1 MSNIVPYQDMR
12 QMAEAMAK
20 SKLFGMKTPDE
31 VIALMLVAQANGQ
44 HPAAAAR
51 DYDII
56 SGRPSKKAEAMLRD
70 FIAAGGS
77 VQWHRLDNEC
87 AEATFSHPHGGTVRI
102 DWDMRRAREAGLG
115 GKDMYR
121 KFPRQMLRS
130 RCISEGVRT
139 VYPVATGGMYAPEE
153 VEAMPRV
160 ERDMGAAEVVEQE
173 MPKGLLEA
181 AQTAADAGRDSF
193 GTYWKKL
200 TQESRRML
208 APHLADLK
216 SRTEKA
222 AEKSEP
228 IESAD
233 TLPAEVIEAE

>member
-1 MSNIVPYQDMR
+1 VSNIVPYQDMR

-102 DWDMRRAREAGLG
+102 DWDMRRAKEAGLG

-160 ERDMGAAEVVEQE
+160 ERDMGAAEVIEPA
-173 MPKGLLEA
+173 MPAGLLES
-181 AQTAADAGRDSF
+181 AQTAAME
-193 GTYWKKL
+193 GTEAFRAYWKSASHEARAAL
-200 TQESRRML
+200 RDHIPSL
-208 APHLADLK
+208 
-216 SRTEKA
+216 KA
-222 AEKSEP
+222 AAEA
-228 IESAD
+228 AD
-233 TLPAEVIEAE
+233 TPPAEVIEAE

>member
-1 MSNIVPYQDMR
+1 VSNIVPYQDMR

-160 ERDMGAAEVVEQE
+160 ERDMGAAEVVEPE
-173 MPKGLLEA
+173 MPAGLLEA
-181 AQTAADAGRDSF
+181 AQTAAMD
-193 GTYWKKL
+193 GTEAFRAYWKSASHEARAAL
-200 TQESRRML
+200 RDHIPSL
-208 APHLADLK
+208 
-216 SRTEKA
+216 KA
-222 AEKSEP
+222 AAEA
-228 IESAD
+228 AD
-233 TLPAEVIEAE
+233 TPPAEVIEAE

>member
-1 MSNIVPYQDMR
+1 MSNIVPYNEMR
-12 QMAEAMAK
+12 QMADAMAK

-56 SGRPSKKAEAMLRD
+56 QGRPSKKAEAMLRD

-102 DWDMRRAREAGLG
+102 DWDMRRAKEAGLG

-160 ERDMGAAEVVEQE
+160 ERDMGAAEVVEPE
-173 MPKGLLEA
+173 MPAGLLEA
-181 AQTAADAGRDSF
+181 AQTAAME
-193 GTYWKKL
+193 GTEAFRAYWKSASHEARAAL
-200 TQESRRML
+200 RDHIPSL
-208 APHLADLK
+208 
-216 SRTEKA
+216 KA
-222 AEKSEP
+222 AAEA
-228 IESAD
+228 AD
-233 TLPAEVIEAE
+233 NPPAEEVIEAE

>member
-160 ERDMGAAEVVEQE
+160 ERDMGAAEVVEPE
-173 MPKGLLEA
+173 MPAGLLEA
-181 AQTAADAGRDSF
+181 AQTAAMD
-193 GTYWKKL
+193 GTEAFRAYWKAASAEARAAL
-200 TQESRRML
+200 RDHIPAL
-208 APHLADLK
+208 
-216 SRTEKA
+216 KA
-222 AEKSEP
+222 AAEA
-228 IESAD
+228 AD
-233 TLPAEVIEAE
+233 APPAEVIEAE

>member
-102 DWDMRRAREAGLG
+102 DWDMRRAKEAGLG

-160 ERDMGAAEVVEQE
+160 ERDMGAAEVIEPA
-173 MPKGLLEA
+173 MPAGLLES
-181 AQTAADAGRDSF
+181 AQTAAME
-193 GTYWKKL
+193 GTEAFRAYWKSASHEARAAL
-200 TQESRRML
+200 RDHIPSL
-208 APHLADLK
+208 
-216 SRTEKA
+216 KA
-222 AEKSEP
+222 AAEA
-228 IESAD
+228 AD
-233 TLPAEVIEAE
+233 TPPAEVIEAE

>member
-1 MSNIVPYQDMR
+1 MSNLVAYNEMQ
-12 QMAEAMAK
+12 QMAEAMAR
-20 SKLFGMKTPDE
+20 SQLFGMKTPDQ
-31 VIALMLVAQANGQ
+31 VVALMLVAQANGQ

-87 AEATFSHPHGGTVRI
+87 ADATFSHPAGGSIRI
-102 DWDMRRAREAGLG
+102 DWDMRRAKDAGLG

-153 VEAMPRV
+153 VQDMGPRQ
-160 ERDMGAAEVVEQE
+160 ERDMGAADVVEPE
-173 MPKGLLEA
+173 MPAGLLEA
-181 AQTAADAGRDSF
+181 AQTAAMDGIEAFRA
-193 GTYWKKL
+193 YWRSASPEARTAL
-200 TQESRRML
+200 CEHIP
-208 APHLADLK
+208 ALK
-216 SRTEKA
+216 VA
-222 AEKSEP
+222 AEA
-228 IESAD
+228 AD
-233 TLPAEVIEAE
+233 APTDMIEAE

>member
-1 MSNIVPYQDMR
+1 MSNIVPYNEMR
-12 QMAEAMAK
+12 QMADAMAK
-20 SKLFGMKTPDE
+20 SKLFGMKSPDE
-31 VIALMLVAQANGQ
+31 VIALMLIAQANGQ

-56 SGRPSKKAEAMLRD
+56 QGRPSKKAEAMLRD
-70 FIAAGGS
+70 FIAASGS
-77 VQWHRLDNEC
+77 VQWHRLDNDC

-102 DWDMRRAREAGLG
+102 DWDMRRAKEAGLS

-160 ERDMGAAEVVEQE
+160 ERDMGAAEVVEPE
-173 MPKGLLEA
+173 MPAGLLEA
-181 AQTAADAGRDSF
+181 AQTAAMEGTEAFR
-193 GTYWKKL
+193 TYWKATSAEARKAL
-200 TQESRRML
+200 RDHIPSL
-208 APHLADLK
+208 
-216 SRTEKA
+216 KA
-222 AEKSEP
+222 AAEA
-228 IESAD
+228 AD
-233 TLPAEVIEAE
+233 KPAEVIEAE

>member
-56 SGRPSKKAEAMLRD
+56 QGRPSKKAEAMLRD

-102 DWDMRRAREAGLG
+102 DWDMRRAKEAGLG

-160 ERDMGAAEVVEQE
+160 ERDMGAAEVVAPEV
-173 MPKGLLEA
+173 PAGLLEA
-181 AQTAADAGRDSF
+181 AQTAAME
-193 GTYWKKL
+193 GTEAFRAYWKAASAEARAAL
-200 TQESRRML
+200 RDHIPSL
-208 APHLADLK
+208 
-216 SRTEKA
+216 KA
-222 AEKSEP
+222 AAEA
-228 IESAD
+228 AD
-233 TLPAEVIEAE
+233 TPPAEVIEAE

>member
-1 MSNIVPYQDMR
+1 MSNIVPYNEMR
-12 QMAEAMAK
+12 QMADAMAK
-20 SKLFGMKTPDE
+20 SKLFGMKSPDE
-31 VIALMLVAQANGQ
+31 VVALMLVAQANGQ

-153 VEAMPRV
+153 VEATPRV
-160 ERDMGAAEVVEQE
+160 ERDMGAAEVVEPE
-173 MPKGLLEA
+173 MPAGLLEA
-181 AQTAADAGRDSF
+181 AQTAAME
-193 GTYWKKL
+193 GTEAFRAYWKSASHEARAAL
-200 TQESRRML
+200 RDHIPSL
-208 APHLADLK
+208 
-216 SRTEKA
+216 KA
-222 AEKSEP
+222 AAEA
-228 IESAD
+228 AD
-233 TLPAEVIEAE
+233 TPPAEVIEAE

>member
-1 MSNIVPYQDMR
+1 MSNIVPYNEMR
-12 QMAEAMAK
+12 QMADAMAK
-20 SKLFGMKTPDE
+20 SKLFGMKSPDE
-31 VIALMLVAQANGQ
+31 VVALMLVAQANGQ

-153 VEAMPRV
+153 VEAVPRV
-160 ERDMGAAEVVEQE
+160 ERDMGAAEVVEPE
-173 MPKGLLEA
+173 MPAGLLEA
-181 AQTAADAGRDSF
+181 AQTAAME
-193 GTYWKKL
+193 GTEAFRAYWKSASHEARAAL
-200 TQESRRML
+200 RDHIPSL
-208 APHLADLK
+208 
-216 SRTEKA
+216 KA
-222 AEKSEP
+222 AAEA
-228 IESAD
+228 AD
-233 TLPAEVIEAE
+233 TPPAEVIEAE

>member
-12 QMAEAMAK
+12 QMADAMAK

-56 SGRPSKKAEAMLRD
+56 QGRPSKKAEAMLRD

-102 DWDMRRAREAGLG
+102 DWDMRRAKEAGLG
-115 GKDMYR
+115 GKEMYR

-160 ERDMGAAEVVEQE
+160 ERDMGAAEVVEPE
-173 MPKGLLEA
+173 MPAGLLEA
-181 AQTAADAGRDSF
+181 AQTAAME
-193 GTYWKKL
+193 GTEAFRAYWKAASAEARAAL
-200 TQESRRML
+200 RDHIPAL
-208 APHLADLK
+208 
-216 SRTEKA
+216 KA
-222 AEKSEP
+222 AAEA
-228 IESAD
+228 AD
-233 TLPAEVIEAE
+233 APPTEVIEAE

>member
-1 MSNIVPYQDMR
+1 MSNIVPYNEMR
-12 QMAEAMAK
+12 QMADAMAK
-20 SKLFGMKTPDE
+20 SKLFGMKSPDE
-31 VIALMLVAQANGQ
+31 VVALMLVAQANGQ

-153 VEAMPRV
+153 AEAMPRV
-160 ERDMGAAEVVEQE
+160 ERDMGAAEVVEPE
-173 MPKGLLEA
+173 MPAGLLEA
-181 AQTAADAGRDSF
+181 AQTAAME
-193 GTYWKKL
+193 GTEAFRAYWKSASHEARAAL
-200 TQESRRML
+200 RDHIPSL
-208 APHLADLK
+208 
-216 SRTEKA
+216 KA
-222 AEKSEP
+222 AAEA
-228 IESAD
+228 AD
-233 TLPAEVIEAE
+233 NPPAEVIEAE

>member
-87 AEATFSHPHGGTVRI
+87 ADATFSHPHGGSVRI
-102 DWDMRRAREAGLG
+102 DWDMRRAKEAGLG

-160 ERDMGAAEVVEQE
+160 ERDMGAAEVVEPE
-173 MPKGLLEA
+173 MPAGLLEA
-181 AQTAADAGRDSF
+181 AQTAAMD
-193 GTYWKKL
+193 GTEAFRAYWKSASHEARSAL
-200 TQESRRML
+200 RDHIPSL
-208 APHLADLK
+208 
-216 SRTEKA
+216 KA
-222 AEKSEP
+222 AAEA
-228 IESAD
+228 AD
-233 TLPAEVIEAE
+233 SPPAEVIEAE

>member
-160 ERDMGAAEVVEQE
+160 ERDMGAAEVVEPE
-173 MPKGLLEA
+173 MPAGLLEA
-181 AQTAADAGRDSF
+181 AQTAAMD
-193 GTYWKKL
+193 GTEAFRAYWKSTSHEARAAL
-200 TQESRRML
+200 RDHIPSL
-208 APHLADLK
+208 
-216 SRTEKA
+216 KA
-222 AEKSEP
+222 AAEA
-228 IESAD
+228 AD
-233 TLPAEVIEAE
+233 NPPAEVIEAE

>member
-1 MSNIVPYQDMR
+1 MSNIVPYNEMR
-12 QMAEAMAK
+12 QMADAMAK
-20 SKLFGMKTPDE
+20 SKLFGMKSPDE
-31 VIALMLVAQANGQ
+31 VVALMLVAQANGQ

-153 VEAMPRV
+153 AEAMPRV
-160 ERDMGAAEVVEQE
+160 ERDMGAAEVVEPE
-173 MPKGLLEA
+173 MPAGLLEA
-181 AQTAADAGRDSF
+181 AQTAAME
-193 GTYWKKL
+193 GTEAFRAYWKSASHEARAAL
-200 TQESRRML
+200 RDHIPSL
-208 APHLADLK
+208 
-216 SRTEKA
+216 KA
-222 AEKSEP
+222 AAEA
-228 IESAD
+228 AD
-233 TLPAEVIEAE
+233 TPPAEVIEAE